1 MMRLPLTVMLAVF
14 ALPALAA
21 PATPVVVETFTSKY
35 CPNCPAGEATLN
47 SKAEGHTDYMV
58 VLEHVDYW
66 DDPANHHI
74 DPLGSPDFTQRQYDY
89 SNRLGN
95 RPGEVF
101 TPAPILDGNLMA
113 KPPLWLGWGDIVDKA
128 EAANRK
134 MKLGLKPLPGGAW
147 QVDLP
152 AGAKTQGESLTL
164 LAIEKN
170 PERPNLWQA
179 RAMNSVPVSGASTTI
194 QKPMVPQGGDHLLVL
209 LQESGGGAVTGM
221 GMVSR

>member
-1 MMRLPLTVMLAVF
+1 MRRLPLTVMLA
-14 ALPALAA
+14 ALAA
-21 PATPVVVETFTSKY
+21 PAWAATPVVVETFTSKY

-47 SKAEGHTDYMV
+47 SKAAGRSDYMV

-66 DDPANHHI
+66 DDAANHHV

-113 KPPLWLGWGDIVDKA
+113 TPPLWLGWDGMVDKA
-128 EAANRK
+128 EAANK
-134 MKLGLKPLPGGAW
+134 KIQLALKPLPGGAW
-147 QVDLP
+147 QVNLP

-179 RAMNSVPVSGASTTI
+179 RAMNTAPVAGASTTI
-194 QKPMVPQGGDHLLVL
+194 QKPMVPQGGSHLLVL

-221 GMVSR
+221 GMAGR